1 MGVGVCICNALTC
14 VLGAYYRVDRE
25 IIDRVVDE
33 LQNNVLSKM
42 PFVDLSKMK
51 VNLIRADGNK
61 FCAIAGSK
69 LEGVLMQIRVITYL

>member
-1 MGVGVCICNALTC
+1 
-14 VLGAYYRVDRE
+14 
-25 IIDRVVDE
+25 VVDE

-69 LEGVLMQIRVITYL
+69 LEGVSTQIRVFTYL

>member
-1 MGVGVCICNALTC
+1 M
-14 VLGAYYRVDRE
+14 
-25 IIDRVVDE
+25 
-33 LQNNVLSKM
+33 LSKM

-69 LEGVLMQIRVITYL
+69 LEGVCVCVDVLGFNKVH

>member
-1 MGVGVCICNALTC
+1 MVLLLLCYNVLCNNF
-14 VLGAYYRVDRE
+14 
-25 IIDRVVDE
+25 IMS
-33 LQNNVLSKM
+33 VLSKM

-69 LEGVLMQIRVITYL
+69 LEGVYVGVSTTLLL